1 MCAVTGQELNISN
14 MECHHKIPKRLGG
27 NDKYQNLILI
37 TFEVHKLIH
46 VTSEISIKKYLDLVK
61 PTQNALTK
69 INNLREQSGN
79 QIINAM

>member
-1 MCAVTGQELNISN
+1 
-14 MECHHKIPKRLGG
+14 MECHHKIPKHLGG